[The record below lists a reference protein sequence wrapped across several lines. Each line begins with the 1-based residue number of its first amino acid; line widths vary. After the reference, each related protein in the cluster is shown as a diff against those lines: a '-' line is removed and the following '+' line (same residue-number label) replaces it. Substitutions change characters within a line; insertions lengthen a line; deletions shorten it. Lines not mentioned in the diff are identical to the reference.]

1 MLPQQHARMVMKRR
15 ELLRTLGAGLV
26 GVTAARAVGTPT
38 GLVKTAGAQTAG
50 ADLSRFQWRRRLL
63 VVFAPVPQDPRLA
76 AQRLRLAEQRSGYA
90 ERDLTVIE
98 VAGRSVLVDGARD
111 RSLDSYELRV
121 HFEIEDNAFAT
132 LLIGKDGGEKL
143 RRDGLMPN
151 DMLFDAIDTMPM
163 RRQEMGNQ

>member
-1 MLPQQHARMVMKRR
+1 MKRR
-15 ELLRTLGAGLV
+15 ALLRTIGAGLV
-26 GVTAARAVGTPT
+26 GVAAAQTVGART
-38 GLVKTAGAQTAG
+38 GATQTAG

-76 AQRLRLAEQRSGYA
+76 AQRLRLAERRGGYA

-98 VAGRSVLVDGARD
+98 VAGRSVLVDGTRD
-111 RSLDSYELRV
+111 RALDSYELRV

-132 LLIGKDGGEKL
+132 ILIGKDGGEKL

-151 DMLFDAIDTMPM
+151 DLLFDTIDAMPM
-163 RRQEMGNQ
+163 RRQEMRNQ